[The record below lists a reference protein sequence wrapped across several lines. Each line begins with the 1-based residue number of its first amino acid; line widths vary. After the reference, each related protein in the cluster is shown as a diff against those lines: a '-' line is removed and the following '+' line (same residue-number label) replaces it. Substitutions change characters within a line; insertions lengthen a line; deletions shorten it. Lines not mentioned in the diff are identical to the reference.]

1 MNRISAVRTAV
12 TAVTLLVLGAGT
24 LRAQR
29 LDTTLSVRG
38 QPRLSVSNTSGDI
51 VVRVWSRAQVEV
63 QAEYDRSDFDD
74 RPGIEIT
81 ESAGRVSVRTLT
93 RRHGGGVNY
102 TINVPHGTG
111 VEVNGVSS
119 DVTVNG
125 VCGDLNLNTISGDVG
140 VDCIEGDAQ
149 VQTVSGD
156 VTVANV
162 RTRHLEVGS
171 TSGDVI
177 VRGVHG
183 GVGAHSVSGDI
194 TLTQIDG
201 DEVTA
206 ETVSGGIEYDGRI
219 ADNGRYSFEAHSGD
233 VSLRVSGTFN
243 ATVSVS
249 TFNGDFESDFPVTI
263 GPGRQSQRDWEFRQG
278 TGSARV
284 RLQSFNGTI
293 NLRRGSGS
301 PREE

>member
-38 QPRLSVSNTSGDI
+38 QPKLSVSNLSGNI
-51 VVRVWSRAQVEV
+51 VIRVWSRAQVRV
-63 QAEYDRSDFDD
+63 QAEYDRSDV
-74 RPGIEIT
+74 EVT
-81 ESAGRVSVRTLT
+81 EAAGRVSVRTLT
-93 RRHGGGVNY
+93 HRNSGEVDY
-102 TINVPHGTG
+102 TISVPRGTDIG
-111 VEVNGVSS
+111 IDAVSS
-119 DVTVNG
+119 DVAISD
-125 VCGDLNLNTISGDVG
+125 VCGALNLNTVSGDVG
-140 VDCIEGDAQ
+140 VDCIEGDGQ

-156 VTVANV
+156 VTVSNV

-177 VRGVHG
+177 VRTVRG
-183 GVGAHSVSGDI
+183 GVGAHSVSGDV
-194 TLTQIDG
+194 TLSQIDG

-206 ETVSGGIEYDGRI
+206 ETVSGEISYDGRI
-219 ADNGRYSFEAHSGD
+219 ADNGRYNFEAHSGD
-233 VSLRVSGTFN
+233 VSLRVTGTFN

-249 TFNGDFESDFPVTI
+249 TFSGDFSSDFPITI
-263 GPGRQSQRDWEFRQG
+263 SPRGQTNREWEFRQG

-284 RLQSFNGTI
+284 RLQSFSGTI

>member
-1 MNRISAVRTAV
+1 MNRISAVRSAV

-29 LDTTLSVRG
+29 LDTTLSLRG
-38 QPRLSVSNTSGDI
+38 QPKLSVTNLSGNI
-51 VVRVWSRAQVEV
+51 VIRVWSRAQVRV
-63 QAEYDRSDFDD
+63 QAEYDRS
-74 RPGIEIT
+74 EVEVT
-81 ESAGRVSVRTLT
+81 EAGGRVSVRTLT
-93 RRHGGGVNY
+93 RRNSGEVDY
-102 TINVPHGTG
+102 TINVPRGTD
-111 VEVNGVSS
+111 VEINAVSS
-119 DVTVNG
+119 DVTMDN
-125 VCGDLNLNTISGDVG
+125 VCGSLNLNTVSGDVG

-162 RTRHLEVGS
+162 RTRHLDVGS

-183 GVGAHSVSGDI
+183 GVAAHSVSGDV
-194 TLTQIDG
+194 TLSSIDG

-206 ETVSGGIEYDGRI
+206 ETVSGEIVYDGRI
-219 ADNGRYSFEAHSGD
+219 ADNGRYDFEAHSGD
-233 VSLRVSGTFN
+233 VSLRVTGAFN

-249 TFNGDFESDFPVTI
+249 TFSGDFSSDFPITI
-263 GPGRQSQRDWEFRQG
+263 QPGHQTQGRDWDFRQG

-284 RLQSFNGTI
+284 RLQSFSGTI

>member
-1 MNRISAVRTAV
+1 MNRITAVRSAV

-29 LDTTLSVRG
+29 LDTTLAVRG
-38 QPRLSVSNTSGDI
+38 QPKLSVSNLSGDI
-51 VVRVWSRAQVEV
+51 VIRVWSRAQVRV
-63 QAEYDRSDFDD
+63 QAEYDRS
-74 RPGIEIT
+74 EVEVT

-93 RRHGGGVNY
+93 RRNSGEVNY
-102 TINVPHGTG
+102 TISVPRGTDI
-111 VEVNGVSS
+111 EINAVSS
-119 DVTVNG
+119 DVTIDN
-125 VCGDLNLNTISGDVG
+125 VCGDLNLNTVSGDVG
-140 VDCIEGDAQ
+140 VDCVEGDAQ
-149 VQTVSGD
+149 IQTVSGD

-162 RTRHLEVGS
+162 RARHLEVGS

-183 GVGAHSVSGDI
+183 GVGAHSVSGDV
-194 TLTQIDG
+194 TLSQIDG

-206 ETVSGGIEYDGRI
+206 ETVSGEISYDGRI
-219 ADNGRYSFEAHSGD
+219 ADNGRYNFEAHSGD
-233 VSLRVSGTFN
+233 VSLRVTGTFN

-249 TFNGDFESDFPVTI
+249 TFSGEFSSDFPITI
-263 GPGRQSQRDWEFRQG
+263 GPGRPQSQRDWEFRQG

-284 RLQSFNGTI
+284 RLQSFSGTI